1 MSSVES
7 FSLEKGRGGGGTGL
21 ERSTERITLLR
32 MVFGCAAIGALLAAA
47 LFAPW
52 IAPHDPTLDDLFLI
66 NMPPAWLND
75 DLAYFGIEN
84 AWAYP
89 LGTDSLG
96 RDVAS
101 RLIYGARLAMIVG
114 VSVACLAALAGVIL
128 GALAGFYGGWIDN
141 VISRIVDVWLSFP
154 PVLLSIIL
162 VAMLGTTL
170 TSVIIVV
177 AVIDWTR
184 FARVVRADVLQQR
197 SRDYIDAARIAGGSD
212 LSILIRE
219 VLPNVLP
226 LLVTLF
232 FFEIGIAITVETIL
246 SFVSLSVSSGAATWG
261 DMIAEG
267 RRVINEAWWVMAFP
281 VGALV
286 ITILGLNAMGDALRF
301 YLDPVLR
308 K

>member
-1 MSSVES
+1 MSDVENFALS
-7 FSLEKGRGGGGTGL
+7 KGRGGAGTGL
-21 ERSTERITLLR
+21 ERSSETVSRLR
-32 MVFGCAAIGALLAAA
+32 LIFGGTVLGLLLAAA

-52 IAPHDPTLDDLFLI
+52 VAPHDPTLDDLFLI
-66 NMPPAWLND
+66 NMPPAWANT
-75 DLAYFGIEN
+75 DLAYFGIDN
-84 AWAYP
+84 PWAYP

-101 RLIYGARLAMIVG
+101 RLIYGAQVAVIVG
-114 VSVACLAALAGVIL
+114 VSVACLAGVSGVIL
-128 GALAGFYGGWIDN
+128 GALAGFYGGWVDQ
-141 VISRIVDVWLSFP
+141 VISRIIDVWLSFP

-184 FARVVRADVLQQR
+184 FARVVRAEVMQQR
-197 SRDYIDAARIAGGSD
+197 GRDYVDAARIAGGGD
-212 LSILIRE
+212 LSILVRD
-219 VLPNVLP
+219 VLPNVAP

-232 FFEIGIAITVETIL
+232 FFQIGIAITVETIL
-246 SFVSLSVSSGAATWG
+246 SFVSLSVSSGAVTWG

-281 VGALV
+281 VAALV
-286 ITILGLNAMGDALRF
+286 LTILGLNAMGDALRV

>member
-1 MSSVES
+1 MSNAENFALAKS
-7 FSLEKGRGGGGTGL
+7 KGTGSGL
-21 ERSTERITLLR
+21 ERSAEMVSRLR
-32 MVFGCAAIGALLAAA
+32 LIFALVVLGCVVIAA

-66 NMPPAWLND
+66 NMPPAWLNND
-75 DLAYFGIEN
+75 PAYFGIDN
-84 AWAYP
+84 PWTHP
-89 LGTDSLG
+89 LGTDGLG

-101 RLIYGARLAMIVG
+101 RLIYGARVAVIVG
-114 VSVACLAALAGVIL
+114 VSVAILAAIVGVIL
-128 GALAGFYGGWIDN
+128 GALAGFYGGWIDS
-141 VISRIVDVWLSFP
+141 VIGRIVDVWLSFP

-162 VAMLGTTL
+162 VALLGTTL

-184 FARVVRADVLQQR
+184 FARVVRADILQQR
-197 SRDYIDAARIAGGSD
+197 SRDYIDAARITGGGD
-212 LSILIRE
+212 LSILIKE

-246 SFVSLSVSSGAATWG
+246 SFVSLSVSSGAVTWG

-281 VGALV
+281 VGAL
-286 ITILGLNAMGDALRF
+286 ILTIIGLNAMGDALRY